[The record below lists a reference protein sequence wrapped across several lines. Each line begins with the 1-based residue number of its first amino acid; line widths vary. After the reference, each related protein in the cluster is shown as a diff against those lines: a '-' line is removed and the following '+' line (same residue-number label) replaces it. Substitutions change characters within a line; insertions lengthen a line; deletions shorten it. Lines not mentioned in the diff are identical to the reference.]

1 MLRKYIGDRKFYKM
15 VMTVAVPIMIQNF
28 ITNFVSMLDNIMVG
42 QVGTAQMSGVSIV
55 NQILFVLNLCIFGA
69 TSGAGIFTAQFVG
82 SGDREG
88 VRNTFRFKLI
98 ACAILTVLATGIFIS
113 FGRSLISFYLK
124 GEGASAQE
132 SGQYLAYGWDYLL
145 VMLWGLPP
153 FALSNVYSSTLR
165 EHGETVVPMVSGIS
179 AVLVNLTFNYI
190 LIFGHF
196 GAPAMGVVGAAIATV
211 MSRYVELAV
220 VALWTHT
227 HTEKMPFARG
237 LYRTLKVPA
246 ALTRQII
253 RKGMPILVNEALWST
268 GMALLTQCYSVRGLA
283 VVAAVNISS
292 TINNTVSV
300 AYRSM
305 GNAVGI
311 IIGQKLGAGERR
323 EAVVDTDRKLIAFSI
338 FLALIFAIMMMT
350 MSPVFPKI
358 YNTTDDVRALASDF
372 MRVMAVVMPF
382 AAFTNSAYFTLRSG
396 GKTMITLLFDCCFI
410 WVIVVPLA
418 FCLSRFTSMPI
429 VPLYF
434 CCQITEVIKCA
445 LGGYFLK
452 KGTWIQ
458 SIVKDYSA

>member
-1 MLRKYIGDRKFYKM
+1 MLRKYIGDKKFYKM

-88 VRNTFRFKLI
+88 VRSTFRFKLI
-98 ACAILTVLATGIFIS
+98 ACAMLTVLATVIFIS
-113 FGRSLISFYLK
+113 FGKPLISFYLK

-132 SGQYLAYGWDYLL
+132 SSQYLSYGWDYLL

-153 FALSNVYSSTLR
+153 FAISNVYSSTLR

-227 HTEKMPFARG
+227 HTEKMPFAKG
-237 LYRTLKVPA
+237 LYKTLKVPA
-246 ALTRQII
+246 ALTQQII

-292 TINNTVSV
+292 TINNTVGV

-311 IIGQKLGAGERR
+311 IIGQKLGAGESRDT
-323 EAVVDTDRKLIAFSI
+323 VVDTDRKLISF
-338 FLALIFAIMMMT
+338 
-350 MSPVFPKI
+350 
-358 YNTTDDVRALASDF
+358 
-372 MRVMAVVMPF
+372 
-382 AAFTNSAYFTLRSG
+382 
-396 GKTMITLLFDCCFI
+396 
-410 WVIVVPLA
+410 
-418 FCLSRFTSMPI
+418 
-429 VPLYF
+429 
-434 CCQITEVIKCA
+434 
-445 LGGYFLK
+445 
-452 KGTWIQ
+452 
-458 SIVKDYSA
+458 

>member
-338 FLALIFAIMMMT
+338 FLALIFALMMMT

-396 GKTMITLLFDCCFI
+396 GKTMITLLFDCC
-410 WVIVVPLA
+410 
-418 FCLSRFTSMPI
+418 
-429 VPLYF
+429 LY
-434 CCQITEVIKCA
+434 
-445 LGGYFLK
+445 G
-452 KGTWIQ
+452 
-458 SIVKDYSA
+458 